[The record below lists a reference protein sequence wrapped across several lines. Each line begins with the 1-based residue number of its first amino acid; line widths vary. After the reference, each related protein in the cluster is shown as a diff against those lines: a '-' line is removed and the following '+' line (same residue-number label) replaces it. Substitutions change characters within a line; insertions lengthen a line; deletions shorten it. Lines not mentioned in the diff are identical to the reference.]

1 MHTISIKEV
10 IQHLA
15 NYIGELGHSVHGWG
29 HFAHEIDKKKVAF
42 KNQIKKW
49 IFYKHKQKKV
59 NWKYFNVSIWIHCA
73 LNWVYGKLYIKF
85 EDFSIAKK
93 DK

>member
-49 IFYKHKQKKV
+49 KFLKTQTKESKLKIF
-59 NWKYFNVSIWIHCA
+59 
-73 LNWVYGKLYIKF
+73 
-85 EDFSIAKK
+85 
-93 DK
+93 